1 VLDTTLLRVMKNR
14 KDYYTLIDLIPEG
27 TLDPNAKVILRNFG
41 MYFEK
46 FPTHDTIVM
55 REFGPRFK
63 AWNPKLK
70 EDEFL
75 VFIRI
80 LGNLVAEPDVD
91 ERENIVHELSEY
103 TFMQTM
109 ANLTEQFQNGE
120 LPDAVSA
127 VNAAFDKYRTR
138 RGIKAK
144 ASWIDTGIGDLLLD
158 EFNDAGLAWR
168 LQALNGSM
176 RRLRPG
182 DFGIVAARPDQ
193 GKTSFFASEG
203 TFLTA
208 QLPPERNMLWLNNEG
223 PGRRIIPR
231 LYQAALELSMDAMK
245 DLHAAG
251 RLEDMYV
258 EKMGRRDRV
267 RVVDI
272 HDMSNG
278 QVEAIIE
285 ENNPG
290 LIVYDMMD
298 NVKGFE
304 GEARTDLALE
314 RKYQWARERSVK
326 YDCIGIAASQISV
339 EGDNMMFP
347 GMSALKDSKTGKQ
360 GACDF
365 QIMIGSVNDEGY
377 KGSRFIGVPKNKL
390 RRPGGPS
397 DPRKEVLFDAQRS
410 LYLDIPTGE

>member
-1 VLDTTLLRVMKNR
+1 MLDTTLLRVMKNR
-14 KDYYTLIDLIPEG
+14 KDYYALIDLIPEG

-70 EDEFL
+70 EDEFM

-91 ERENIVHELSEY
+91 ERENIVQELSEY

-120 LPDAVSA
+120 LPDAVAA
-127 VNAAFDKYRTR
+127 VSAAFDKYRTR

-144 ASWIDTGIGDLLLD
+144 ASWIDTSIGDLLLD

-168 LQALNGSM
+168 LAALNGSM

-208 QLPPERNMLWLNNEG
+208 QLPPDRNMLWVNNEG

-231 LYQAALELSMDAMK
+231 LYQAALGLTMDQMK
-245 DLHAAG
+245 DLHSQG
-251 RLEDMYV
+251 RLEPMYI
-258 EKMGRRDRV
+258 EKMGRRDRI

-272 HDMSNG
+272 HDITNG

-285 ENNPG
+285 DNNPG
-290 LIVYDMMD
+290 LIVYDMID
-298 NVKGFE
+298 NIRGF
-304 GEARTDLALE
+304 GDAARTDLALE
-314 RKYQWARERSVK
+314 AMYQWARERSVK
-326 YDCIGIAASQISV
+326 FDCIGIAASQISV

-365 QIMIGSVNDEGY
+365 QIMIGSVNDESY
-377 KGSRFIGVPKNKL
+377 RGSRGPSAPKNCGTAA
-390 RRPGGPS
+390 RR
-397 DPRKEVLFDAQRS
+397 
-410 LYLDIPTGE
+410 